1 MTHHERHKITLRE
14 PRQVLNTW
22 PKSHT
27 VDAYHV
33 RMPRKPRSDDLKIL
47 IGRRLRA
54 SREALGLPQKALYKP
69 LRVGKSTWS
78 MWEIGDRLPDPLA
91 MARFCNTH
99 GVSLDWIYRGDT
111 SGLPSELRRLILF
124 HFSREDATS
133 TGT

>member
-1 MTHHERHKITLRE
+1 
-14 PRQVLNTW
+14 
-22 PKSHT
+22 
-27 VDAYHV
+27 
-33 RMPRKPRSDDLKIL
+33 
-47 IGRRLRA
+47 
-54 SREALGLPQKALYKP
+54 
-69 LRVGKSTWS
+69 